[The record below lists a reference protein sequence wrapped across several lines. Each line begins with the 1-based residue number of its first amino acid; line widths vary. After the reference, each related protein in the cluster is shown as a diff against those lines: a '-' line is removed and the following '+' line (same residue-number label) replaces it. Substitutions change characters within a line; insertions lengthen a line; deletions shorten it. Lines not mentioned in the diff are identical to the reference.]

1 MKSVGWSEIKTHQRQ
16 EDNES
21 CPRPTNSSFSSATQP
36 RQATASS
43 STSAAVEV
51 STVSLAQSSSI
62 QGALANKGQWHST
75 DYCSVVAHA
84 ELHPQIGLLL
94 ISSRAAETEQRQDTS
109 GAGDNNKITIN
120 RRGRS
125 PTDNKTYNEDN
136 KNNSNNNATTELLS
150 PVLVVVA

>member
-1 MKSVGWSEIKTHQRQ
+1 MKSVGWSEIKTHQRRQ
-16 EDNES
+16 DNES
-21 CPRPTNSSFSSATQP
+21 CPRPTNSSLSFAATTP
-36 RQATASS
+36 RATASS

-51 STVSLAQSSSI
+51 STVSLEQSSSI
-62 QGALANKGQWHST
+62 REELTNKGQWHST
-75 DYCSVVAHA
+75 NYCSVVAHA

-94 ISSRAAETEQRQDTS
+94 ISSRAAETEQGQDTS

-136 KNNSNNNATTELLS
+136 KNNSNNNATAELLS
-150 PVLVVVA
+150 PVLVVA

>member
-1 MKSVGWSEIKTHQRQ
+1 MKSVGWSEIKTHQRRQ
-16 EDNES
+16 DNES
-21 CPRPTNSSFSSATQP
+21 CPRPTNSSLSSAATQP
-36 RQATASS
+36 RQATAST

-51 STVSLAQSSSI
+51 STVSLEQSSSI
-62 QGALANKGQWHST
+62 RGALANKGQWHST
-75 DYCSVVAHA
+75 NYCSAHA

-136 KNNSNNNATTELLS
+136 KNNSNNNATAELLS
-150 PVLVVVA
+150 PVLVVA